1 MNLIKKTKFFKL
13 YFDENTSIGKIDY
26 TPATARMTHSE
37 FKAMVMEEKALLEIC
52 KPKRYLSNMITMQF
66 VIVPELQDWLVKE
79 FIPVFVKLKVTKIA
93 MSVSPDIFIEV
104 AVEQTI
110 DESGPE
116 LPFENRRFP
125 SVTEAMNWLLE
136 D

>member
-1 MNLIKKTKFFKL
+1 MNLIQETKFFKL

-26 TPATARMTHSE
+26 TPATATMTHSE
-37 FKAMVMEEKALLEIC
+37 FKAMVMKEKTLLEIW
-52 KPKRYLSNMITMQF
+52 KPKRYLANMITMQF

-79 FIPVFVKLKVTKIA
+79 FIPVFAKLNVERIA

-110 DESGPE
+110 DESGPD

-125 SVTEAMNWLLE
+125 SEAEAMNWLLE